1 VGEQRVER
9 KLAAILAADVVG
21 YSRLMGAD
29 EEGTLTRLKSLRC
42 AVFDP
47 KIREHH
53 GHIVKTTGDGILVE
67 FPSVVEAVQCA
78 VEVQQAAAEYNVEVA
93 KERRLEFRAGI
104 NLGDIII
111 EGGDIY
117 GDGVNVAARL
127 ESLAEPGGV
136 CLSGTVYEHVRDKLP
151 YQFADLG
158 DQRVKNIA
166 RPIRVYSVKAKS
178 IAQSA
183 AASVSDTRSSPTSGI
198 APWRKSIPK
207 VLSGASSALWGIGL
221 LAIVLSFGGIGA
233 WLTVERLVSPTHADA
248 FQPRGPT
255 VAVLAFDN
263 LSGDPAQEAF
273 VDGFGDELITALS
286 KFGLRVIARNTTF
299 AYKGKALD
307 IMELGRRLQAEYVVE
322 GSFRRN
328 PDQITINAQLIDA
341 RIGTHV
347 WAQNYERSTSS
358 ASLVAIQD
366 EFAQLVSAAVGDVQ
380 TGAVARHELERTRS
394 KSPTELSSYECFV
407 NASQAIAIQIDDEIV
422 RRARTCLEATVKRD
436 PTYPEA
442 WESLTHV
449 LALQRW
455 HGAGLA
461 PPDTDGYD
469 KRTYLIPRVVD
480 AGNRAVDLAPDSAQA
495 HFALFTAYTVT
506 CETERMRVE
515 AERVLAINPN
525 DAVALGVMGN
535 LLSFVGMWDY
545 GRPLAEKGIRLA
557 GPAAPRWW
565 WEAIAKDYYR
575 KGEYEKAL
583 EYFRR
588 SYVLQNW
595 LNHLHLAYTL
605 PYLGRTDEA
614 RAQLPILLKLK
625 PDISIKTVDQFY
637 KMFCFDPDLLERIEK
652 GLRLAGLRE
661 EVGTAG
667 TPAST
672 RSFSSTSTSL
682 PGQQ

>member
-78 VEVQQAAAEYNVEVA
+78 VEVQQATAEYNVEVA
-93 KERRLEFRAGI
+93 REQRLEFRAGI

-166 RPIRVYSVKAKS
+166 RPIRVYSVKAES
-178 IAQSA
+178 IARSA
-183 AASVSDTRSSPTSGI
+183 TASPSDTRSSPTSGI
-198 APWRKSIPK
+198 ALWRRSK
-207 VLSGASSALWGIGL
+207 VLSGARSALWAIGL
-221 LAIVLSFGGIGA
+221 LAIALLFGSIGA

-263 LSGDPAQEAF
+263 LSGDPTQEAF
-273 VDGFGDELITALS
+273 SDGLGDELITALS
-286 KFGLRVIARNTTF
+286 KFDLRVIARNTTF
-299 AYKGKALD
+299 AYKGKAVD
-307 IMELGRRLQAEYVVE
+307 IMELGHRLQAQYVIE

-328 PDQITINAQLIDA
+328 LDQISINAQLIDA
-341 RIGTHV
+341 RVGTHV
-347 WAQNYERSTSS
+347 WAQVYERSTAS
-358 ASLVAIQD
+358 ASLAAIQD
-366 EFAQLVSAAVGDVQ
+366 EIAQLVSAGVGDVQ
-380 TGAVARHELERTRS
+380 TGAIARSELERTRT
-394 KSPTELSSYECFV
+394 KSPTELSSYECV
-407 NASQAIAIQIDDEIV
+407 VHAIQALVTQIDDVAV
-422 RRARTCLEATVKRD
+422 RRARNCLETTVKRD
-436 PTYPEA
+436 PTYAEA
-442 WESLTHV
+442 WESLANV
-449 LALQRW
+449 LATQRW
-455 HGAGLA
+455 FGTGLTS
-461 PPDTDGYD
+461 PDTDDYD
-469 KRTYLIPRVVD
+469 KRAYLIPRIVE
-480 AGNRAVDLAPDSAQA
+480 AGNRAVELAPSSGQA
-495 HFALFTAYTVT
+495 HLALFTAYNVT

-515 AERVLAINPN
+515 ADRVLAINPN

-535 LLSFVGMWDY
+535 MLAFVGMWDY
-545 GRPLAEKGIRLA
+545 GRQLAEKGIRLA

-565 WEAIAKDYYR
+565 WEAVAKDYYR
-575 KGEYEKAL
+575 KGEYDKAL

-588 SYVLQNW
+588 SYVLQYW

-605 PYLGRTDEA
+605 PYLGRIDEA
-614 RAQLPILLKLK
+614 QAQIPILLKLK
-625 PDISIKTVDQFY
+625 PDISINTVDRFY
-637 KMFCFDPDLLERIEK
+637 KMFCFQTDFIERVEK
-652 GLRLAGLRE
+652 ALRLTGLRE
-661 EVGTAG
+661 EVATSP
-667 TPAST
+667 TAST
-672 RSFSSTSTSL
+672 RSFSSTSASL

>member
-1 VGEQRVER
+1 MGEQRVER

-29 EEGTLTRLKSLRC
+29 EEGTLKRLKSLRST
-42 AVFDP
+42 VFDP

-78 VEVQQAAAEYNVEVA
+78 VEVQQATAEHNVEVA

-166 RPIRVYSVKAKS
+166 RPIRVYSVKAES

-183 AASVSDTRSSPTSGI
+183 TASVSDTRSIPTSGI
-198 APWRKSIPK
+198 VPWRKSIPK

-273 VDGFGDELITALS
+273 VDGLGDELITALS

-299 AYKGKALD
+299 AYKGKSLD
-307 IMELGRRLQAEYVVE
+307 IMELGRRLQAQYVVE
-322 GSFRRN
+322 GSFRHN
-328 PDQITINAQLIDA
+328 SDQISINAQLIDA
-341 RIGTHV
+341 RVGTHV
-347 WAQNYERSTSS
+347 WAQTYERSTGST
-358 ASLVAIQD
+358 SLATIQD
-366 EFAQLVSAAVGDVQ
+366 EIAQLVSAGVGDVQ
-380 TGAVARHELERTRS
+380 TGAIARSELERTRT
-394 KSPTELSSYECFV
+394 KSPTELSSYECTV
-407 NASQAIAIQIDDEIV
+407 NAVQALVTQIDDEAV
-422 RRARTCLEATVKRD
+422 RRARSCLETTVKRD
-436 PTYPEA
+436 PTYAEA
-442 WESLTHV
+442 WESLTNV

-455 HGAGLA
+455 FGTGLA
-461 PPDTDGYD
+461 SPDTDDYD
-469 KRTYLIPRVVD
+469 KRAYLIPRIVE
-480 AGNRAVDLAPDSAQA
+480 AGNRAVELAPSSAQA
-495 HFALFTAYTVT
+495 HLALFTAYNVT

-515 AERVLAINPN
+515 ADRVLAINPN

-535 LLSFVGMWDY
+535 MLAFVGMWDY
-545 GRPLAEKGIRLA
+545 GRELAEKGIRLA

-565 WEAIAKDYYR
+565 WEAVAKDYYR
-575 KGEYEKAL
+575 KGEYDKAL
-583 EYFRR
+583 EYFKR
-588 SYVLQNW
+588 SYVLQYW

-614 RAQLPILLKLK
+614 QAQIPILLKLK
-625 PDISIKTVDQFY
+625 PDISIKTVDRFY
-637 KMFCFDPDLLERIEK
+637 KMFCFQTEFIERVEK
-652 GLRLAGLRE
+652 ALRLAGFPE
-661 EVGTAG
+661 EVVTAR
-667 TPAST
+667 TPAWFGAAQ
-672 RSFSSTSTSL
+672 RSEGNPL
-682 PGQQ
+682 R